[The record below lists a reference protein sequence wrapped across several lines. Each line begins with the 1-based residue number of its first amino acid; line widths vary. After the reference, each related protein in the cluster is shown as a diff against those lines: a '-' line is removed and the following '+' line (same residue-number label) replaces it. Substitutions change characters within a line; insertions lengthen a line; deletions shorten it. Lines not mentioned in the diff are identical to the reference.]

1 VPRENVDIV
10 RQAWDDWLRGD
21 LPALFGLYDDAVV
34 WDTRHF
40 RDWPESAYQ
49 GIDGVQRFLTEWLE
63 VWDQYELAVEEIIP
77 APDGRVVSII
87 TQRGVGRDSGL
98 PMHMEMAQITTIR
111 EGMITRIDNYDDRGE
126 ALVAAGL
133 RE

>member
-1 VPRENVDIV
+1 
-10 RQAWDDWLRGD
+10 
-21 LPALFGLYDDAVV
+21 
-34 WDTRHF
+34 
-40 RDWPESAYQ
+40 
-49 GIDGVQRFLTEWLE
+49 
-63 VWDQYELAVEEIIP
+63 
-77 APDGRVVSII
+77 VVSII

-111 EGMITRIDNYDDRGE
+111 DGMVTRIDNYDDRGE